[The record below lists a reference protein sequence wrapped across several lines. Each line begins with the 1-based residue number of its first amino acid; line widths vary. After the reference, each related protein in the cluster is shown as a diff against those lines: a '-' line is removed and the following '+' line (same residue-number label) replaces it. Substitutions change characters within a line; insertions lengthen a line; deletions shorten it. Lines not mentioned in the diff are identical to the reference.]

1 MAAEDDS
8 PQRTALIEAAAR
20 LVAEE
25 GPSALSTRR
34 LAAEVGTSTMAV
46 YTWFGGM
53 PQLLRALL
61 REGFRR
67 FGDRLRSVEPTDDP
81 VADLGRLGIAY
92 RDNAFDNPYLYDIL
106 FGRSHRLAEPTEAD
120 VAEAFA
126 TFTILVDNIRR
137 CVDAGRFRCDPE
149 SGARQTWAMTH
160 GLVSLQLAQAGPVP
174 PGAGGPGPVDDSAY
188 LEALLTVAVGLG
200 DDPERARASA
210 RAAAVIS
217 R

>member
-92 RDNAFDNPYLYDIL
+92 RDN
-106 FGRSHRLAEPTEAD
+106 
-120 VAEAFA
+120 
-126 TFTILVDNIRR
+126 
-137 CVDAGRFRCDPE
+137 
-149 SGARQTWAMTH
+149 
-160 GLVSLQLAQAGPVP
+160 
-174 PGAGGPGPVDDSAY
+174 
-188 LEALLTVAVGLG
+188 
-200 DDPERARASA
+200 
-210 RAAAVIS
+210 
-217 R
+217 